1 MIIFD
6 GKYSEI
12 YINRKTVV
20 ALGTFDGVH
29 FGHRKIIECAINE
42 AKFKNLYSAV
52 LTFRNPVFSY
62 FNKNATNY
70 LITPVDIK
78 TEIISSL
85 GADYLIYVD
94 LEEGFINLPPQK
106 FLEYLKYNLCVET
119 LVCGYNYT
127 FGKNAEGDIQYLK
140 ENADKYDVNVI
151 VIDEVLKDNQKV
163 SSSLI
168 RECLSTGNVE
178 LANKLLGYN
187 YYLKGK
193 VIRGKSLASSLG
205 FATAN
210 IIADKNICLKN
221 GVYITLTHYDGNS
234 YPSITNIGYNP
245 TFGEK
250 QRICETHILKFDKNI
265 YNKTIKI
272 EFLKYLREE
281 RKFNSIFDLQSRI
294 LKDIKVVENYFNI

>member
-1 MIIFD
+1 MIILE
-6 GKYSEI
+6 GKYNEI
-12 YINRKTVV
+12 YINRKTIV

-29 FGHRKIIECAINE
+29 FGHRKIIGRAVKESK
-42 AKFKNLYSAV
+42 AKKFYSAV
-52 LTFRNPVFSY
+52 LTFINPVFSY
-62 FNKNATNY
+62 FNKSATNY
-70 LITPVDIK
+70 LITPKDIK
-78 TEIISSL
+78 TEIINNL
-85 GADYLIYVD
+85 GVDYLIYID
-94 LEEGFINLPPQK
+94 LEEGFINLPPEK
-106 FLEYLKYNLCVET
+106 FLQFLKSNLNADV

-127 FGKNAEGDIQYLK
+127 FGKNAQGDIQYLK
-140 ENADKYDVNVI
+140 ENAYKYGINVI

-168 RECLSTGNVE
+168 REALSTGNVE
-178 LANKLLGYN
+178 VANKLLGYN

-193 VIRGKSLASSLG
+193 VIRGKSLASRLG

-210 IIADKNICLKN
+210 ILIDRNLCLKN

-250 QRICETHILKFDKNI
+250 QRICETHILKFNKNI
-265 YNKTIKI
+265 YNRTIKI

-281 RKFNSIFDLQSRI
+281 RKFNSILDLQSRI
-294 LKDIKVVENYFNI
+294 INDIRVAENYFNI